1 MKLSNLM
8 MLTTFEYQQGPLVA
22 PYMYSMFHNNGGVI
36 KLTREHVSKN
46 MRTLPHIMIK
56 VVWVV

>member
-1 MKLSNLM
+1 M